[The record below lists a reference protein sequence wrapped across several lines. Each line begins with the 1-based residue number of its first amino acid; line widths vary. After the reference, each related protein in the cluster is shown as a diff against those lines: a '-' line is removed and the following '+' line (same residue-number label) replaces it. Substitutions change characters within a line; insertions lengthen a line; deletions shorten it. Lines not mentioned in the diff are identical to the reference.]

1 MQTAKCVSFNDK
13 IKNFCCFC
21 IKLSTLFFGPLLI
34 FKLCLNISKA
44 TGPYQKIELVV
55 SNPRSYFFTIV
66 FQIFTRLG
74 KRGI

>member
-21 IKLSTLFFGPLLI
+21 IKLSTLFLGALR
-34 FKLCLNISKA
+34 CKA
-44 TGPYQKIELVV
+44 TEPYQEIELVV